1 MAWRRATANGSRGSG
16 VYGCLL
22 RIRCEEADG
31 LQLKI
36 TVTVNSVE
44 GCEIR
49 GPLYTGK
56 AGQLNVG
63 SRVPGVYPVMA
74 G

>member
-1 MAWRRATANGSRGSG
+1 MAWWRATANDSRGSE
-16 VYGCLL
+16 VCECLL
-22 RIRCEEADG
+22 RIGCEEADG

-49 GPLYTGK
+49 GSLYTGR